1 MRQRLFRFKPFISDF
16 RLLYTSL
23 VSRLANF
30 RIFLLVFPLLMFTPL
45 YQNKWRR
52 GSGAPLGRYTLGI
65 WPLIT
70 LNQTD
75 LLLRAPVARW
85 LLPVLRPRRR
95 SRGGIPIYLERR
107 R

>member
-45 YQNKWRR
+45 YKNKWRR

-70 LNQTD
+70 LNQTGW
-75 LLLRAPVARW
+75 LLLVPVARW
-85 LLPVLRPRRR
+85 LLLLPRPRRR